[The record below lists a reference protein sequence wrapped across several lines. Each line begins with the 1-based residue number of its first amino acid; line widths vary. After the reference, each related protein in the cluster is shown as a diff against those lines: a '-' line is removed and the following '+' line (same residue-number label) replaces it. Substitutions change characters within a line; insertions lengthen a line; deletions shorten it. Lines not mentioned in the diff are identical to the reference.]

1 MKKILLL
8 VMTAVFMAAC
18 SSDEVVTTTPQAE
31 APGTEVYAMGKQL
44 SLTSTSIAATPVNYA
59 DAYFFIRI
67 DGRIP
72 KSVGSYNMKDYWP
85 SNSNSTS
92 VFANGNKGSVN
103 LDYPY
108 WNLCTTDRYVSKYVY
123 DPTGQS
129 VANVLGSVPTY
140 KSMMSVNYK
149 NTSDIQSIDTTN
161 LKIIWYVAKFTYG
174 RWHVDGVL
182 TFKNVDNVDKIP
194 GMTPE
199 AGLEP
204 STPEPPITMDGQ
216 GNVEV
221 DIHQQQHDT
230 WQTIKTSVHVRDLVD
245 KVTVEIPIGREDMAE
260 TDDFDI
266 RTYDLVLGAKVYIN
280 GHEYTLDS
288 ESPVKITIEH
298 QMDKAVFTI
307 ACTDAKYLAALR
319 KEYGD
324 GVTVEIFSY
333 PKNLTKEEVWAK
345 LKQAKVT
352 TTPATYEH
360 LHFTGATSAFFS
372 E

>member
-1 MKKILLL
+1 M
-8 VMTAVFMAAC
+8 
-18 SSDEVVTTTPQAE
+18 
-31 APGTEVYAMGKQL
+31 
-44 SLTSTSIAATPVNYA
+44 
-59 DAYFFIRI
+59 
-67 DGRIP
+67 
-72 KSVGSYNMKDYWP
+72 
-85 SNSNSTS
+85 
-92 VFANGNKGSVN
+92 
-103 LDYPY
+103 
-108 WNLCTTDRYVSKYVY
+108 
-123 DPTGQS
+123 
-129 VANVLGSVPTY
+129 
-140 KSMMSVNYK
+140 
-149 NTSDIQSIDTTN
+149 
-161 LKIIWYVAKFTYG
+161 
-174 RWHVDGVL
+174 
-182 TFKNVDNVDKIP
+182 
-194 GMTPE
+194 
-199 AGLEP
+199 
-204 STPEPPITMDGQ
+204 
-216 GNVEV
+216 
-221 DIHQQQHDT
+221 
-230 WQTIKTSVHVRDLVD
+230 RDLVD

-298 QMDKAVFTI
+298 QVDKAVFTI

-360 LHFTGATSAFFS
+360 LHFTGATSVFFS